1 LVLARKEDRKEFLNQ
16 FPVIKTSIF
25 GGEIS
30 ILSKN
35 ADDRGKET
43 RKKQEKEY
51 SRRHVWKE
59 QLYIIIGASS
69 SSRER

>member
-1 LVLARKEDRKEFLNQ
+1 LARKEDRKGFLDL
-16 FPVIKTSIF
+16 FAVIKTFS
-25 GGEIS
+25 GEIS
-30 ILSKN
+30 ILSRN
-35 ADDRGKET
+35 ADDWGKET

-69 SSRER
+69 NGER